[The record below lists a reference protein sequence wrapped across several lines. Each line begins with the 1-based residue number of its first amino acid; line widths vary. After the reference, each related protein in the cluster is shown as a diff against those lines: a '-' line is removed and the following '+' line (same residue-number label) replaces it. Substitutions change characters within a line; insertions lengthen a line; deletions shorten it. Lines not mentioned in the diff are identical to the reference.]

1 MLKYRSQDHLDPQ
14 IVMKLKSMLD
24 EYNVF
29 AKSFRMAKER
39 YKATTTWEIRLK
51 LTFDK
56 ATDGRIYNL
65 PTVSEMAALIVG
77 DVDSFSYR
85 NMILET

>member
-1 MLKYRSQDHLDPQ
+1 MSLTMLHMLKYRSQDHLDPQ

-39 YKATTTWEIRLK
+39 YKAT
-51 LTFDK
+51 
-56 ATDGRIYNL
+56 AT
-65 PTVSEMAALIVG
+65 
-77 DVDSFSYR
+77 
-85 NMILET
+85 